1 METIKLKTD
10 ALGLK
15 DVTEVP
21 TTYRNQEMANQMYI
35 DMLKLSIS
43 QTKDLSSLTGTKA
56 TNAYIEEAEKVKKV
70 DQKQLDFTKN
80 LLKLTNKEIEKIK
93 DVASSQE
100 ISRWN
105 NYAVMRFRGLTDE
118 DIEEIYNEQ
127 QEVTEDPK
135 DEQEGSDNN

>member
-15 DVTEVP
+15 NVTEVP

>member
-1 METIKLKTD
+1 METIKLKTA

-56 TNAYIEEAEKVKKV
+56 TKAYIEEAEKVKKV

-93 DVASSQE
+93 DVASNQE

-118 DIEEIYNEQ
+118 DIEEMYNEQ

-135 DEQEGSDNN
+135 DEQEGSDSN

>member
-1 METIKLKTD
+1 METIKLKTA

-56 TNAYIEEAEKVKKV
+56 TKAYIEEAEKVKKV
-70 DQKQLDFTKN
+70 DQQQLEFTKN

-93 DVASSQE
+93 DAVSNQE

-135 DEQEGSDNN
+135 DEQEGSDSN